1 MKKLYFILWVFLAC
15 FVVFPPVEVSGQSV
29 VLIEK
34 DTFQMYSNPLGADS
48 TLSAKVSDRL
58 YDSCYIRDLPV
69 SVEWWR
75 LQNDS
80 LFLEKIEDCYSTV
93 RSDDHKMVFMDLEG
107 IFDDYVQDGKVFAS
121 WFSGELNVVGGECIH
136 RGGMGFRSDYEDEW
150 IYRVENGRVVSRS
163 TYRNVWKETVFSV
176 EYTLPLIETLFNGD
190 RFPELANK
198 YLLAKVQVISRPD
211 GSIDSLGIAVRVVP
225 DKSSISQVRD
235 NDGKW
240 IENDFSNSYIQE
252 LKECVLLVPAWNYV
266 KLCGRVHPQPG
277 SELRVWEGKGCKAVY
292 RDSHWNFGMTDTLRM
307 DGRAYKLENYPLQYD
322 MNLYARIRSLLRD
335 EFTPRCLRG
344 YTACWEIRDGFLYLI
359 SLRGAESGKI
369 ISFDVIFPGSDGSP
383 IKAIWYT
390 GELHLS
396 TGNNLDYANS
406 SRGNASEEI
415 SYKVRK
421 GKILK

>member
-48 TLSAKVSDRL
+48 TISAKVSDRL
-58 YDSCYIRDLPV
+58 YDSCYIRDLSV

-235 NDGKW
+235 NDG
-240 IENDFSNSYIQE
+240 NG
-252 LKECVLLVPAWNYV
+252 LK
-266 KLCGRVHPQPG
+266 
-277 SELRVWEGKGCKAVY
+277 
-292 RDSHWNFGMTDTLRM
+292 M
-307 DGRAYKLENYPLQYD
+307 
-322 MNLYARIRSLLRD
+322 
-335 EFTPRCLRG
+335 
-344 YTACWEIRDGFLYLI
+344 
-359 SLRGAESGKI
+359 
-369 ISFDVIFPGSDGSP
+369 IFPTP
-383 IKAIWYT
+383 I
-390 GELHLS
+390 
-396 TGNNLDYANS
+396 
-406 SRGNASEEI
+406 
-415 SYKVRK
+415 YKN
-421 GKILK
+421 